1 MAGSRGHL
9 RITPVVAQTSE
20 AVAGLASS
28 LMCECSAVRLTP
40 RLDGDRMSTEV
51 MSVDDLVDLFPQYPR
66 SAVEDVLQ
74 RVGPAQAV
82 ETLLTFSDDVL
93 VSRLPAISIIQIRT
107 CGEIRPYAHPQPA
120 KSGSTHRGPCWVRMC
135 NAVPVFAVVAPLGV
149 GICIMHSRSNK
160 PEATSILHI
169 FEAALPQW

>member
-9 RITPVVAQTSE
+9 QITPVVAQTSE

-93 VSRLPAISIIQIRT
+93 VSRLPAISIFKFEPVVKSDHMLIRS
-107 CGEIRPYAHPQPA
+107 RPKADRPIAGPVGYECAMQCPSLPLL
-120 KSGSTHRGPCWVRMC
+120 HR
-135 NAVPVFAVVAPLGV
+135 
-149 GICIMHSRSNK
+149 
-160 PEATSILHI
+160 
-169 FEAALPQW
+169 